1 MIGKANGIAP
11 LQHRRSFW
19 NRLWQRNK
27 TALLFLSP
35 WYAGLLIFSIIPMV
49 ASLYLSFTNYDLFR
63 APRWVGLT
71 HYIDMFTADPRYM
84 KALAVTFKYVFIGV
98 PLQLLFALGLAL
110 MLNRGLRGLPLIR
123 ALYYIP
129 SLLGSS
135 VAVALL
141 WRQVFGSK
149 GVVNEFLSWFGI
161 QGKSW
166 ITHPDTAI
174 YTLIVLLVWQFGS
187 PMVIFL
193 AGLKQ
198 IPADLYE
205 AASIDGAGAITR
217 FFNITLPLL
226 TPIIFFNLVM
236 QIISAFQA
244 FTPAFIVGGEQGGTL
259 DSTLFYTL
267 YLYIKGFQQFQM
279 GYAAAMAWVLLLIIA
294 LFTSLLFL
302 SSRKWVYYEN

>member
-1 MIGKANGIAP
+1 M
-11 LQHRRSFW
+11 
-19 NRLWQRNK
+19 
-27 TALLFLSP
+27 
-35 WYAGLLIFSIIPMV
+35 
-49 ASLYLSFTNYDLFR
+49 
-63 APRWVGLT
+63 
-71 HYIDMFTADPRYM
+71 
-84 KALAVTFKYVFIGV
+84 
-98 PLQLLFALGLAL
+98 
-110 MLNRGLRGLPLIR
+110 
-123 ALYYIP
+123 
-129 SLLGSS
+129 
-135 VAVALL
+135 ALL

-149 GVVNEFLSWFGI
+149 GVFNEFLSWFGI

-226 TPIIFFNLVM
+226 TPIIFFNWSCRSFPL
-236 QIISAFQA
+236 SRHLRRLLSS
-244 FTPAFIVGGEQGGTL
+244 GGEQGGTL

-279 GYAAAMAWVLLLIIA
+279 GYAAAMAWMLLLIIA
-294 LFTSLLFL
+294 LLRSLLSYPRANGCTTKTEGGDMDL
-302 SSRKWVYYEN
+302 RAYSSVQQKVLFTVVRILALVMIYPLLWMISSSLKPESLIFRELGFIPSQITLENYIQGWKGFSGISFTTFFTNSFIIVAFAILGNLDRAARWQPMRSLACSLT